1 MKTRI
6 KEELLNFFPN
16 YLTIVFNTVKKI
28 LFSHAYC
35 TLKREE
41 EARMRQL
48 IFIERGMEKKFA
60 RKLFFPFQFQFQFY
74 FSIINPFRP
83 INFTKKQHLTRR
95 RRNFH
100 RISILLS
107 SAPFSFNST
116 VFSVI
121 YPFTGQIVAVLCMK
135 DEPRK

>member
-1 MKTRI
+1 
-6 KEELLNFFPN
+6 
-16 YLTIVFNTVKKI
+16 
-28 LFSHAYC
+28 
-35 TLKREE
+35 
-41 EARMRQL
+41 MRQL
-48 IFIERGMEKKFA
+48 IFIEREMEKKFA
-60 RKLFFPFQFQFQFY
+60 RINYSSLSNFNSNFIFQ
-74 FSIINPFRP
+74 SSNPFRP
-83 INFTKKQHLTRR
+83 INFAKKQHLTGR